1 MSIKLYIDRNL
12 QVSRQSNEEV
22 QVKRAVSRPYME
34 VEPIHES
41 GTELSVITRYDPY
54 KKNWLGSVYKPLTL
68 NKHSMTCVFMW
79 SKWLRST
86 FCSLKTTVQV
96 LPSPLAGPL
105 NWVLRGSR
113 AMFPTSLV
121 SGIIRLEWYALEKDR
136 KSCCHIS
143 FS

>member
-54 KKNWLGSVYKPLTL
+54 KKN
-68 NKHSMTCVFMW
+68 
-79 SKWLRST
+79 
-86 FCSLKTTVQV
+86 
-96 LPSPLAGPL
+96 
-105 NWVLRGSR
+105 
-113 AMFPTSLV
+113 
-121 SGIIRLEWYALEKDR
+121 
-136 KSCCHIS
+136 
-143 FS
+143 